1 MNAVLLAIAAEVLSC
16 LTAHFYSYLPY
27 LIFYFALDVA
37 VRFGAPLLLGASY
50 CDALLLRDP
59 PPAAALP
66 AARLKLHRRVSQR
79 VVAVVMALH
88 VSSLSLY
95 GLLTPAISAP
105 LQADPFHGRSPLTQ
119 HLVEVAVAYFIWDT
133 LTCFDQGL
141 AFLVHGVA
149 CLMVFA
155 CALVRFAG
163 PPHPPRASPH
173 HRGGPALSPPR
184 HAPSPPPPEAHF
196 PPHGD
201 GDAAIRVLH
210 RFHARAAVPD

>member
-1 MNAVLLAIAAEVLSC
+1 VGIRMRSENATAEMNAALGAIAAEVLSC

-163 PPHPPRASPH
+163 PPQ
-173 HRGGPALSPPR
+173 PAAR
-184 HAPSPPPPEAHF
+184 EPPPPRWPRTQPTPPRPF
-196 PPHGD
+196 PPPFRGPFSTTW
-201 GDAAIRVLH
+201 RW
-210 RFHARAAVPD
+210 

>member
-1 MNAVLLAIAAEVLSC
+1 MNALLWAIAAEVLSC

-27 LIFYFALDVA
+27 LIFYFALDFA
-37 VRFGAPLLLGASY
+37 IRFGAPLLLGASY

-133 LTCFDQGL
+133 LTCFDQG
-141 AFLVHGVA
+141 
-149 CLMVFA
+149 
-155 CALVRFAG
+155 
-163 PPHPPRASPH
+163 
-173 HRGGPALSPPR
+173 PALYV
-184 HAPSPPPPEAHF
+184 
-196 PPHGD
+196 
-201 GDAAIRVLH
+201 VLFKFSGFLQGSH
-210 RFHARAAVPD
+210 